1 MFLFA
6 RFKITGNVPSVPEF
20 PEFPVFRNSLQ
31 DRSHIPYESHPD
43 LITPPDTT
51 VLWRYMD
58 FARFIQMIESQTLWF
73 SRLDRFEDPL
83 EGGHTDA
90 ELAGIRKHVEQA
102 EQLIGVFRAA
112 RKDTYVSCWRAG
124 KSESLAMWDLY
135 GRGSGIVAVK
145 STVGLLKEAVE
156 GYGERVFISQ
166 VRYVDWSERSGLDN
180 VLVACSRKDLSY
192 QHEGEVRAILSNIFP
207 PSETGIAVPVNINC
221 LVTEIMVGPREK
233 EWVVQLI
240 EQVKKRYELP
250 QLVLA
255 SDRLKPRP

>member
-1 MFLFA
+1 MA
-6 RFKITGNVPSVPEF
+6 
-20 PEFPVFRNSLQ
+20 
-31 DRSHIPYESHPD
+31 YERHPD
-43 LITPPDTT
+43 LITPPDDT

-58 FARFIQMIESQTLWF
+58 FARFMHMIESQTLWF
-73 SRLDRFEDPL
+73 SRLDKFEDPL

-145 STVGLLKEAVE
+145 STVGLLKEAVQS
-156 GYGERVFISQ
+156 YGERVFISR
-166 VRYVDWSERSGLDN
+166 VTYIDWSERSGLDN

-192 QHEGEVRAILSNIFP
+192 QHEGEVRAILANIVP
-207 PSETGIAVPVNINC
+207 RPETGIAAPVNTNSF
-221 LVTEIMVGPREK
+221 VTEIMVGPREK
-233 EWVVQLI
+233 EWVVRLVERI
-240 EQVKKRYELP
+240 KKRYGLP
-250 QLVLA
+250 QPILA
-255 SDRLKPRP
+255 SDRLKPRH